1 MIYSLY
7 IKGSLDK
14 IMAFSLIILLLP
26 IFILIYLLLLITQG
40 RQVFFIQVRSGK
52 GLITF
57 KLLKFRTLKST
68 SEPGLSLNNRQF
80 TYFGKSLRRL
90 GIDEWPQLYN
100 ILMGEMSFIGP
111 RPMPQEYEKM
121 YNDHHL
127 QRFNVNPGLTG
138 WAQIHGKNNIS
149 WGKRFDLDAWYVENM
164 TFLTDVKIFWQTIIL
179 MFNALLILGKE
190 ETEMP
195 VFNGS
200 NLS

>member
-7 IKGSLDK
+7 IKGYLDK
-14 IMAFSLIILLLP
+14 VMAFGLIILLLP
-26 IFILIYLLLLITQG
+26 IFILICLLLLITQG
-40 RQVFFIQVRSGK
+40 RQVIFIQERSGK
-52 GLITF
+52 GMITF

-68 SEPGLSLNNRQF
+68 NAPGLSLNHRRL
-80 TYFGKSLRRL
+80 TYFGKILRKT

-111 RPMPQEYEKM
+111 RPMPREYEKM
-121 YNDHHL
+121 YSDHHL
-127 QRFNVNPGLTG
+127 KRFNVNPGITG
-138 WAQIHGKNNIS
+138 WAQIHGKNDIS
-149 WGKRFDLDAWYVENM
+149 WGKRFDLDAWYVENT
-164 TFLTDVKIFWQTIIL
+164 TFLTDVKIFWQTIVL

-190 ETEMP
+190 ETDMP